1 MTELPRKERKR
12 YTHTH
17 TYTCTHTHTHTGN
30 HPLAGKVL
38 NFEVTV
44 EYVND
49 RAKVLADKMKEMDTI
64 LGNPLFGMLAR
75 EVTKVFGVWAFF
87 FLLE

>member
-1 MTELPRKERKR
+1 
-12 YTHTH
+12 
-17 TYTCTHTHTHTGN
+17 
-30 HPLAGKVL
+30 VL